1 MFFINSTMEVKY
13 VMKNLLIML
22 AMGAG
27 LFVYGYVLST
37 AGHDHSEHS
46 HNDSEQQMHNDGHG
60 EHQH

>member
-1 MFFINSTMEVKY
+1 
-13 VMKNLLIML
+13 MKNLLIML

-37 AGHDHSEHS
+37 VGHDHSEHS
-46 HNDSEQQMHNDGHG
+46 HNDSEQQQMHNDGHG